1 MGKPTGFMEYKR
13 QGNTEIEPLERIK
26 NFNEFHT
33 PLNER
38 YAAVHAA
45 ARLHLPLLFRCR
57 RAAAWT
63 AAYRSANP
71 A

>member
-33 PLNER
+33 PLNEEER
-38 YAAVHAA
+38 QVQ
-45 ARLHLPLLFRCR
+45 

>member
-1 MGKPTGFMEYKR
+1 MEYKR

-33 PLNER
+33 PLNEEER
-38 YAAVHAA
+38 QVQA
-45 ARLHLPLLFRCR
+45 CR
-57 RAAAWT
+57 AWT